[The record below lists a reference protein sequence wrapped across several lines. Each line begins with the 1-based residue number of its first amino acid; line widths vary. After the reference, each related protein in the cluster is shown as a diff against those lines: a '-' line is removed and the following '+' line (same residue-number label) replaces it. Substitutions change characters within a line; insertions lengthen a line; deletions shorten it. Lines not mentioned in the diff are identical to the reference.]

1 MSVWRE
7 RRYAA
12 LVHREI
18 DPGKLATIDR
28 ATLEAADDSG
38 FLAGNAMFQDLS
50 GFSWA
55 EAATAVAAEMGL
67 ITRLTTAADLDA
79 EAEVVEEER
88 YDAFEDTD
96 ALWNLDVGV
105 IGAVIALSAL
115 GCAPIGSCNAGGF
128 GGQHQAQ
135 HPYVAFFLPMAALPE
150 VLSLAEAAGVGLILD
165 PEGRAQLY
173 SDRDLGLARF
183 AEFAVARHG
192 GRPS

>member
-7 RRYAA
+7 RRYA
-12 LVHREI
+12 VPVRREV

-28 ATLEAADDSG
+28 GTLEAADDSG
-38 FLAGNAMFQDLS
+38 LLAGNTMFQDLS
-50 GFSWA
+50 GCSWA
-55 EAATAVAAEMGL
+55 EAAAVVTAEAGL

-88 YDAFEDTD
+88 YDAFEDSD

-115 GCAPIGSCNAGGF
+115 GCAPISSCNAGAF

-135 HPYVAFFLPMAALPE
+135 HPYVAFFLLVAALPE
-150 VLSLAEAAGVGLILD
+150 VLSLAEASGVGLILD

-183 AEFAVARHG
+183 AELAVARHG
-192 GRPS
+192 DRPS